1 MTDIKRIAR
10 AKAFHVHGNTKRVN
24 NDESVVDYESLF
36 NSIEKKSAEITKE
49 TLAANTRFS
58 NPTLN
63 KLFGVACSNKT
74 YDKQKLLEIFN
85 EHYSRKFELKDEP
98 WNEYLYTS
106 TEASSLFV
114 MATKKSH
121 RKFVEANSL
130 NLIPSIR
137 FNQRNLRY
145 RKVDLIEFFQ
155 NVINRKLAL

>member
-1 MTDIKRIAR
+1 MTDIQRIAR
-10 AKAFHVHGNTKRVN
+10 AKAFHVHGNTKRVTKE
-24 NDESVVDYESLF
+24 ESVVDYETLF
-36 NSIEKKSAEITKE
+36 NSIEKKSVEITKE

-63 KLFGVACSNKT
+63 KLFGVAYQNKV
-74 YDKQKLLEIFN
+74 YDKKKLLEVYN
-85 EHYSRKFELKDEP
+85 EHYSRTFEAKDEP

-106 TEASSLFV
+106 TEAASLFV

-121 RKFVEANSL
+121 RKFVEANAL

-155 NVINRKLAL
+155 NVIDRKLAL